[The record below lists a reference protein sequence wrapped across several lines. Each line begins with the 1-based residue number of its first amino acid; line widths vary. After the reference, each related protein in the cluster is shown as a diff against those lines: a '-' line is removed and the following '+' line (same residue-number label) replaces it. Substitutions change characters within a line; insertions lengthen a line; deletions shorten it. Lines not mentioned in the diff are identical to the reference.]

1 MIYFTRMEPLKN
13 IGLSSEQIAVYQAL
27 LEYGKM
33 PASTIASKT
42 GISRVITYKLL
53 DQLVSLGIAEKIEIP
68 KSVATFAPADPE
80 NLKNLVSKKKQE
92 LVTLETN
99 CEAAISLLKPQF
111 NILRDK
117 PGVRFYEGPAG
128 VQKVLE
134 DSLFAEEVIYSYAD
148 IDAIE
153 SRIPEIN
160 KEYVAK
166 RAKRNIHKKAILPD
180 TPHARELLK
189 DYYSE
194 ITETKLVKLSLES
207 FPTVMQIYDGKVSYI
222 TFSDKDMIG
231 TIIEDRHIYEMH
243 RALFEH
249 IWTTTASLV
258 APAPSRQP
266 ID

>member
-1 MIYFTRMEPLKN
+1 MIKAMEPLKN
-13 IGLSSEQIAVYQAL
+13 IGLSHEQIVLYQAL

-42 GISRVITYKLL
+42 GISRVITYKIL
-53 DQLVSLGIAEKIEIP
+53 DQLTSLGIVEKTDTP

-92 LVTLETN
+92 LVNLETN
-99 CEAAISLLKPQF
+99 CDAAISLLKPQF

-117 PGVRFYEGPAG
+117 PGVRFYEGPEG
-128 VQKVLE
+128 IQKVLE
-134 DSLFAEEVIYSYAD
+134 DSLFATETILSYAD

-153 SRIPEIN
+153 KRIPEIN
-160 KEYVAK
+160 ASYTARREKLQ
-166 RAKRNIHKKAILPD
+166 IHKKGILPD
-180 TPHARELLK
+180 TPIAREILK
-189 DYYSE
+189 TYHST
-194 ITETKLVKLSLES
+194 ITEAKLIKLPLES

-243 RALFEH
+243 KALFEYL
-249 IWTTTASLV
+249 WSTALDFV
-258 APAPSRQP
+258 
-266 ID
+266 

>member
-1 MIYFTRMEPLKN
+1 MIYFPCMEPLKN
-13 IGLSSEQIAVYQAL
+13 IGLSSEQIAIYQAL

-53 DQLVSLGIAEKIEIP
+53 DQLVSLGIAEKIETP

-80 NLKNLVSKKKQE
+80 NLKSLVTKKKQE
-92 LVTLETN
+92 LATLETN
-99 CEAAISLLKPQF
+99 CETAISLLKPQF

-117 PGVRFYEGPAG
+117 PGVRFYEGPEG
-128 VQKVLE
+128 IKKVLE

-153 SRIPEIN
+153 KRIPEIN
-160 KEYVAK
+160 AEYVKK
-166 RAKRNIHKKAILPD
+166 RDKRGIRKKGILPD
-180 TPHARELLK
+180 TPRAREILAH
-189 DYYSE
+189 YHSE
-194 ITETKLVKLSLES
+194 ITEARLAKLPIDS

-231 TIIEDRHIYEMH
+231 TIIEDKNIYTMH
-243 RALFEH
+243 KSLFEYLWS
-249 IWTTTASLV
+249 IT
-258 APAPSRQP
+258 PAL
-266 ID
+266 